1 MRDSISIFFL
11 LILFQLWNS
20 ENEDHQMIKN
30 YKMPNIKKE
39 RN

>member
-1 MRDSISIFFL
+1 MRDSISIFFFY
-11 LILFQLWNS
+11 LFFFNYGI
-20 ENEDHQMIKN
+20 HKMGMMIKN